1 MNERFCKSGFP
12 ACKSMKYTIITVLII
27 ALLVGVGFYLF
38 SNKKNTNIPVVEQGS
53 DLPTETSSDRFVID
67 TTKSNINW
75 YGEMAG
81 IRSHRGT
88 IKLSRGEGTIEDD
101 VVTGGSFTI
110 NMTTIKEND
119 GSERLETHLKSDDFF
134 SVETYPEAV
143 FEITSISKAPIAP
156 ADYTIKGNL
165 TIKGKT
171 NEITFPAKIARQ
183 QDNTF
188 IATGDVEIDRSL
200 WDVRYGSD
208 SFFDNLGDQVISN
221 TIKLNLFLVTNP
233 VALPQI

>member
-1 MNERFCKSGFP
+1 
-12 ACKSMKYTIITVLII
+12 MKYTIITILII

-38 SNKKNTNIPVVEQGS
+38 GKKNTNIPVVEQGS
-53 DLPTETSSDRFVID
+53 DLPTQTSADRFVID

-88 IKLSRGEGTIEDD
+88 IKLSGGEGTIEDD

-110 NMTTIKEND
+110 NMTTIKDND
-119 GSERLETHLKSDDFF
+119 RSERLENHLKSDDFF
-134 SVETYPEAV
+134 SVETYPESK
-143 FEITSISKAPIAP
+143 FEITTISKAPIAP
-156 ADYTIKGNL
+156 ADYTITGNL

-171 NEITFPAKIARQ
+171 NEVTFPAKIARQ
-183 QDNTF
+183 PDNTF
-188 IATGDVEIDRSL
+188 IATADVEIDRSL